1 MLQGM
6 KFALHGATPRDSSP
20 DSIDLQ
26 QFARSVCNATGLHT
40 LNSARE
46 A

>member
-1 MLQGM
+1 MLHGM
-6 KFALHGATPRDSSP
+6 KFALHGATPRDPSP

-26 QFARSVCNATGLHT
+26 QFARSGCSAAGLRT
-40 LNSARE
+40 LNSDRE